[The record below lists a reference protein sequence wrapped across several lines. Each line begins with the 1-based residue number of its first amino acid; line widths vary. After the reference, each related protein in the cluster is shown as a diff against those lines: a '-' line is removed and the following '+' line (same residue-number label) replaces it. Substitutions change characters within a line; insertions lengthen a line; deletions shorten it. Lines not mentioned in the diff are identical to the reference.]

1 MGWFERAW
9 YLGPYKAQIFDTAGN
24 AGPTIW
30 WDGRIV
36 GGWRQDDAG
45 DVVLQ
50 LREDIGADGRAAVE
64 REAARLSDW
73 LAGSRILPR
82 FPSPLWRDKR

>member
-1 MGWFERAW
+1 
-9 YLGPYKAQIFDTAGN
+9 
-24 AGPTIW
+24 
-30 WDGRIV
+30 
-36 GGWRQDDAG
+36 
-45 DVVLQ
+45 
-50 LREDIGADGRAAVE
+50 VE